1 MHEEKGSLF
10 VVATPI
16 GNLEDISFRAVNT
29 LKNVE
34 LIVAEDTRHSKK
46 LLSHYDINTPLW
58 AYHDYSKQSVTDKIL
73 SRLSAGDN
81 IALISDA
88 GTPLISDPGYRLVS
102 AAHELGIKVRP
113 LPGPC
118 ALISALCVS
127 GLPSDRFLFTGY
139 LPAKSCARKREI
151 EQMAG
156 STYTW
161 IFYETPHRIV
171 HTLYDLMHTVGSARK
186 IVLAREL
193 TKRFETVLSGT
204 TEELYSYVT
213 EDPNQQKGEFVVLV
227 CGKEKEKS
235 AVDSQAEHM
244 MKTLMSEL
252 SIKQSSALAAKLT
265 GIQRRELYNLGL
277 KLNLQ
282 SE

>member
-1 MHEEKGSLF
+1 MHTEKGCLF

-16 GNLEDISFRAVNT
+16 GNLEDISLRALNT
-29 LKNVE
+29 LKSVD

-46 LLSHYDINTPLW
+46 LLAHFNINTPLS
-58 AYHDYSKQSVTDKIL
+58 AYHDYSKPAVTEKIIR
-73 SRLSAGDN
+73 RLTEGNN

-102 AAHELGIKVRP
+102 IAHEQGVRVRP

-118 ALISALCVS
+118 ALICALCVA

-139 LPAKSCARKREI
+139 LPAKPCARKKEI
-151 EQMAG
+151 EQMAE

-171 HTLYDLMHTVGSARK
+171 HSLADLMHTMGPARK
-186 IVLAREL
+186 ITIAREL
-193 TKRFETVLSGT
+193 TKHFETVLSGT
-204 TEELYSYVT
+204 AEEIYSRVSET
-213 EDPNQQKGEFVVLV
+213 PEQQKGEFVVLV
-227 CGKEKEKS
+227 AGKEKEKP
-235 AVDSQAEHM
+235 AVTLQAEQM

-252 SIKQSSALAAKLT
+252 SLKQASSVAAKLT
-265 GIQRRELYNLGL
+265 GIQKRELYNLGL

-282 SE
+282 S